1 MRAQAYNTS
10 GVNLNRTQIVSE
22 LAIGASTYWTT
33 SDGRSRGAVGYVLER
48 RKKRDHRF

>member
-33 SDGRSRGAVGYVLER
+33 IDGRSRGAVGYVLER
-48 RKKRDHRF
+48 RKKRDNRF